1 MGVVRPTIR
10 WSSLLTRRMETDT
23 GWCRTG
29 IDSNQETQV
38 VVDDSSVDDLAHTSG
53 LVRNMLGH
61 LGKNPTP
68 SKRLLTPKV
77 HKSVSIFLMEEG
89 SWDRDQWSDHAKAA
103 SWNWVSRVSIV
114 AEMCTEGVAVVRRT
128 GAYPSIVKAPKTMFG
143 DGDVTRSRG
152 PCFE

>member
-1 MGVVRPTIR
+1 MGVVRPMIR
-10 WSSLLTRRMETDT
+10 WSSLLTRTMESDT

-29 IDSNQETQV
+29 IGSNQATQV

-53 LVRNMLGH
+53 LVRNMPGH
-61 LGKNPTP
+61 LDKNQTP

-77 HKSVSIFLMEEG
+77 HKSVSILLTEEG

-114 AEMCTEGVAVVRRT
+114 AEMRTEGVAVVRKT
-128 GAYPSIVKAPKTMFG
+128 EAYPSIVKAPKTTFG
-143 DGDVTRSRG
+143 DGDVTRNRD